1 MGPEAAKS
9 LHAKKT
15 GEGVRDEVICPR
27 DVGNAHVVI
36 SLGC

>member
-9 LHAKKT
+9 LHGKM
-15 GEGVRDEVICPR
+15 GEGVRGDVRSPR
-27 DVGNAHVVI
+27 DVGIVHAVI

>member
-9 LHAKKT
+9 LHGKT
-15 GEGVRDEVICPR
+15 GEGIRGEVRCPR
-27 DVGNAHVVI
+27 DVGNAHMVI